1 MKNKYCL
8 IKYSVDILF
17 SLMTL
22 IIFIPVWILIILAVK
37 IEDPHGPVIFKQ
49 KRIGKNGKPFTMYK
63 FRSMVVNAEE
73 KLKELEAFNEQNG
86 PIFKIKEDPRVTRVG
101 RFLRRT
107 SLDEFP
113 QLVNVIKGDMSLIG
127 PRPPLEKEVFQY
139 TEYQKKRLQVKP
151 GCTGLWQVSGRSNVD
166 FEKMLQLDV
175 EYIEHY
181 NMFMDA
187 KIFFKTFKVLFTGE
201 GSY

>member
-8 IKYSVDILF
+8 IKYPVDILF
-17 SLMTL
+17 SLITL
-22 IIFIPVWILIILAVK
+22 IVFIPLWIIIILAVK
-37 IEDPHGPVIFKQ
+37 IDDPHGPVIFKQ
-49 KRIGKNGKPFTMYK
+49 RRMGKDGKPFIMYK

-73 KLKELEAFNEQNG
+73 KLKELEELNEQKG
-86 PIFKIKEDPRVTRVG
+86 PLFKIKEDPRVTRVG
-101 RFLRRT
+101 HFLRRT

-181 NMFMDA
+181 NILMDA

>member
-1 MKNKYCL
+1 
-8 IKYSVDILF
+8 
-17 SLMTL
+17 MTL